1 MLLIL
6 NTEYKE
12 HENNIKDYLVIN
24 KNIVI
29 DSLEWLICDLINPVP
44 FDLYS
49 TNMNQ
54 DNFKDDIVIP
64 NKIING

>member
-12 HENNIKDYLVIN
+12 HEDNIKHYLVIN
-24 KNIVI
+24 KSIVI
-29 DSLEWLICDLINPVP
+29 DSLEWLLCDLINPVH

-49 TNMNQ
+49 PNMNQ

-64 NKIING
+64 NKIIN

>member
-24 KNIVI
+24 KTIIINYL
-29 DSLEWLICDLINPVP
+29 DWLLCDLINPVP

-49 TNMNQ
+49 VNMNQ

-64 NKIING
+64 NKITN

>member
-24 KNIVI
+24 KTIVI
-29 DSLEWLICDLINPVP
+29 DSLEWLLCDLINPVP

-54 DNFKDDIVIP
+54 DNFKDEIGIP
-64 NKIING
+64 NKITN

>member
-6 NTEYKE
+6 NEEYKE
-12 HENNIKDYLVIN
+12 HEDNIKDYLVID
-24 KNIVI
+24 KVI
-29 DSLEWLICDLINPVP
+29 MINSLEWLLCDLINPVP

-64 NKIING
+64 NKITN